1 MSFASKF
8 NKGNR
13 FSIDTTGY
21 NYKKMSDVVADNGFE
36 PVYTVAALYINTKGK
51 FDDHPVAV
59 LPQIEAL
66 VDLPSHMTETVR
78 GILADPEAVA
88 DIEAGKVGIKFESYN
103 SKTYNRECL
112 GCRWID
118 L

>member
-8 NKGNR
+8 NKGNK

-21 NYKKMSDVVADNGFE
+21 SYKKISDVVQDNGLE
-36 PVYTVAALYINTKGK
+36 HTYTVAALYINTKGK

-59 LPQIEAL
+59 LPEIESL
-66 VDLPSHMTETVR
+66 VDLPSHMTATVQE
-78 GILADPEAVA
+78 ILSDPDSIA
-88 DIEAGKVGIKFESYN
+88 DIEGGKVGIKFESYV

-112 GCRWID
+112 GCRWVD
-118 L
+118 M